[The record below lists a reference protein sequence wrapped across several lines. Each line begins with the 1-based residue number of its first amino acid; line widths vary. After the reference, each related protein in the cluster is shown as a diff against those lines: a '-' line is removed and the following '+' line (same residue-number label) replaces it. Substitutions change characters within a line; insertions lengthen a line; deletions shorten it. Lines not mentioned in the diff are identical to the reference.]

1 MTDEEYDR
9 ALLARN
15 PFMVSP
21 SRMGVSGTPLPR
33 QGNTEYQYTPLESYK
48 NLLRAGATGATLNW
62 SDEGEALARSRMPGG
77 RSYEE
82 ELRDIRKEYGAY
94 AERNP
99 VTALGAEFAGG
110 ILPLAALAALTPA
123 TAGATAPAAAVAG
136 ARTVGTL
143 NRLKDAFRARE
154 IGRGMAVGAGEGA
167 VSGAGAA
174 NEGDDIGTSALTY
187 GSLSTALGGLLSPV
201 TRLATP
207 PVSAAWNWLKS
218 KTDNPF
224 VARDAAAERL
234 TRAAADARMSPAQIG
249 QEVTEGRAASIANVD
264 PRFGALTEEAVS
276 GSTAAQREAEDL
288 LRPRVEGATR
298 RLEDESKSLMGAG
311 NYARDLE
318 ALKEWRNEGA
328 DIAYRRAYSG
338 GDATDQL
345 RIASDDRIVRQLENP
360 IVLEAWDRARQI
372 ATSNAN
378 AAKSDADKIGGAF
391 NPADFVIRNPGEP
404 ADIRTIDYLKR
415 ALDADITAIL
425 KKEAPTSLES
435 TRLRDLIK
443 VRNNLR
449 DTAKEIS
456 PDYKMALDQYAT
468 NMNIEEALLRG
479 RKEFRDMDRE
489 EISKM
494 FGPTDQGGLSET
506 ERYAFRTGV
515 SQNIYDAMASTPTG
529 GNVADRVIQ
538 TVGDI
543 DRFKPLFDGDKF
555 NLFSAAVRRESE
567 MIDQARR
574 VISAGETGGA
584 RRAVAE
590 PTIIDEAS
598 RAVTQMVIGSPQ
610 TSLVNQTMRIA
621 QSPDVSDAVATRL
634 TRMLLSN
641 KPDEVAAAVK
651 AIEDYSARMA
661 RREQNQV
668 MVQRFGRRGTIG
680 AAPFAPYPEE
690 NNQPAR

>member
-82 ELRDIRKEYGAY
+82 ELRDIRREYGAY
-94 AERNP
+94 SERNP
-99 VTALGAEFAGG
+99 YTSLGAEFVGG
-110 ILPLAALAALTPA
+110 MLPLAALSALAPV
-123 TAGATAPAAAVAG
+123 TAGATTPAAAVAG

-154 IGRGMAVGAGEGA
+154 IGRGAAMGAGEGV

-174 NEGDDIGTSALTY
+174 NEGDDITTSALQY
-187 GSLSTALGGLLSPV
+187 GGLSSVLGGLLSPV
-201 TRLATP
+201 TRLAAQP
-207 PVSAAWNWLKS
+207 ASSAWNWLKS
-218 KTDNPF
+218 KTGNPF
-224 VARDAAAERL
+224 VPRDVATERL
-234 TRAAADARMSPAQIG
+234 TRAAADARISPAQIG
-249 QEVTEGRAASIANVD
+249 EEVVEGRASSIANVD
-264 PRFGALTEEAVS
+264 PRFGALAEEAAS
-276 GSTAAQREAEDL
+276 SSTAAQREAEAL
-288 LRPRVEGATR
+288 LRPRVEGATG
-298 RLEDESKSLMGAG
+298 RLHDESKTLLGAG
-311 NYARDLE
+311 DYFRDLAGLKQWRDE
-318 ALKEWRNEGA
+318 AA
-328 DIAYRRAYSG
+328 DIAYRRAYTG
-338 GDATDQL
+338 GDAVDQIRL
-345 RIASDDRIVRQLENP
+345 ASDDRILKQLENP
-360 IVLEAWDRARQI
+360 IVLEAWDRARAI
-372 ATSNAN
+372 AKSNAD
-378 AAKSDADKIGGAF
+378 AAQSTAGKGAGEF
-391 NPADFVIRNPGEP
+391 NPADFLIRNPGEP

-425 KKEAPTSLES
+425 KKDAPTSLES
-435 TRLRDLIK
+435 TRLRDLIT

-456 PDYKMALDQYAT
+456 PDYRRVLDQYAS

-479 RKEFRDMDRE
+479 RKEFRNMDRE
-489 EISKM
+489 EIAKM
-494 FGPTDQGGLSET
+494 FGPSDKGGLSDAEK
-506 ERYAFRTGV
+506 YAFRTGV
-515 SQNIYDAMASTPTG
+515 SQNIYDAMASTPFG
-529 GNVADRVIQ
+529 DNVGRRVIQ

-543 DRFKPLFDGDKF
+543 DRFKPLFDGEKF

-574 VISAGETGGA
+574 VISAGEAGGA
-584 RRAVAE
+584 GRAVTE
-590 PTIIDEAS
+590 PSVMEEAS
-598 RAVTQMVIGSPQ
+598 RAVTQMVIGNPQ

-621 QSPDVSDAVATRL
+621 QSPDVSDEVATRL

-661 RREQNQV
+661 QREQRQV
-668 MVQRFGRRGTIG
+668 MFQRFARRGTVG

-690 NNQPAR
+690 NNQPTR